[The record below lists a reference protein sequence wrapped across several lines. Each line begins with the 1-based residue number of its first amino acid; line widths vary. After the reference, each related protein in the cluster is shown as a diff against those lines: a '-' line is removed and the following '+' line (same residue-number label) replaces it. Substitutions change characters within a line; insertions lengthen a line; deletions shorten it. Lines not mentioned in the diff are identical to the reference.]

1 MALIHAPRRE
11 SRHKPLSASKAVEKL
26 INTSKLIEYR
36 EDVRPQEAKRIQDAF
51 TLMAEPSGEGRASQ
65 AAERRNNYRW
75 LLKKVQDTVGPQ
87 LVVLCAVG
95 LGQSAIG
102 GMTDRVRLEFL
113 EVIKEQE
120 EALKSAILQK
130 LANEYSVLAP
140 DIQADAMSTRQPEA
154 SEEHLPKAGP
164 LEDPGHAAGSLA
176 GDVYKLTIEDLQTLA
191 TSNQIQG
198 QILLTD
204 PYKPNYSPFITILI
218 SKDLRNHFATQSVQ
232 IM

>member
-1 MALIHAPRRE
+1 MTVNNHLTHSLSTRCSSGFAMALIHAPRRE

-130 LANEYSVLAP
+130 LANEYSVLG
-140 DIQADAMSTRQPEA
+140 SSNSSLHWHTR
-154 SEEHLPKAGP
+154 
-164 LEDPGHAAGSLA
+164 
-176 GDVYKLTIEDLQTLA
+176 
-191 TSNQIQG
+191 SN
-198 QILLTD
+198 
-204 PYKPNYSPFITILI
+204 
-218 SKDLRNHFATQSVQ
+218 LRQRR
-232 IM
+232 IYRLML